1 MNISEGDI
9 DKYREVSEKNK
20 QLIIKK
26 NVLNQLLKGTQSEA
40 IRMVLDKVASGKLK
54 DVTED
59 QIQFVE
65 MLQENN
71 YDINKIIDV
80 YVKKLND
87 EVDGR
92 SKNAD
97 RAAKKQEQFSNF
109 SKGLKGKT
117 VAPEGS
123 TKYRAVDDTSLPDK
137 RDDKFP
143 RELTASDYTSQQES
157 QDKRADA
164 AAKPDTPSTAA
175 VVGDQLTKEPGAF
188 GGLLEQL

>member
-59 QIQFVE
+59 QKQFVE

-80 YVKKLND
+80 YVKKLNN
-87 EVDGR
+87 EVNGR

-97 RAAKKQEQFSNF
+97 RAATQEQFSNF
-109 SKGLKGKT
+109 SKGLEGKR
-117 VAPEGS
+117 VAAVASPGDALI
-123 TKYRAVDDTSLPDK
+123 YRPVDDTSLPDK
-137 RDDKFP
+137 RADEFP
-143 RELTASDYTSQQES
+143 KQLTASDYASQKGS
-157 QDKRADA
+157 QDKREDA

-175 VVGDQLTKEPGAF
+175 VVGD
-188 GGLLEQL
+188 